1 MGLCISRVA
10 APPDAVRGFPG
21 QHGAGGVLFRS
32 AVSPL
37 VLEAAVKLL
46 TSPVF
51 VRMAA
56 VFLLAVAGFVVAIVA
71 MRMLRRR
78 IVEDDGLLGNSS
90 SEDSI
95 PLHTAT
101 VIQQLKQ
108 QKFALQSEQQVE
120 RRRAKTS
127 EHITTAIIA
136 NLPYGMLFT
145 APNGLVR
152 QANAAARQ
160 ILGFASPLGLS
171 VGELFRD
178 ARVISESG
186 SELKVAEVFESA
198 LRGKAHPDN
207 FESRYFAANGE
218 ERTLKLTLIS
228 VCESSGETMGIAC
241 AISDTSEMADL
252 RQAQVVRAET
262 SAEMALELR
271 TSLSTMREWAE
282 QMSVTADPMRTRS
295 LAADLSAEAERLNKL
310 VGGFLA
316 GRDKARAAEA

>member
-1 MGLCISRVA
+1 
-10 APPDAVRGFPG
+10 
-21 QHGAGGVLFRS
+21 
-32 AVSPL
+32 
-37 VLEAAVKLL
+37 VKLL

-78 IVEDDGLLGNSS
+78 IVEDDFLGNSS

-152 QANAAARQ
+152 QANFAALQ

-171 VGELFRD
+171 VGELFRE
-178 ARVISESG
+178 ARAISESG

-198 LRGKAHPDN
+198 LQGKAHPDN

-218 ERTLKLTLIS
+218 DRTLKLTLIP
-228 VCESSGETMGIAC
+228 VCESSGETLGVAC
-241 AISDTSEMADL
+241 AISDASELAEL
-252 RQAQVVRAET
+252 RQARVVNAET

>member
-1 MGLCISRVA
+1 
-10 APPDAVRGFPG
+10 
-21 QHGAGGVLFRS
+21 
-32 AVSPL
+32 
-37 VLEAAVKLL
+37 VKLL

-198 LRGKAHPDN
+198 LQGKAHRDN

-241 AISDTSEMADL
+241 AISDASEMADL

-262 SAEMALELR
+262 SAEMALDLR

-282 QMSVTADPMRTRS
+282 QMSVTADPVRTRS
-295 LAADLSAEAERLNKL
+295 LATDLSAEAERLNKL

>member
-1 MGLCISRVA
+1 M
-10 APPDAVRGFPG
+10 
-21 QHGAGGVLFRS
+21 
-32 AVSPL
+32 
-37 VLEAAVKLL
+37 KLL

-78 IVEDDGLLGNSS
+78 IVEDDFLGNSS

-207 FESRYFAANGE
+207 FESRYFAANSE
-218 ERTLKLTLIS
+218 ERTLKFTLIP
-228 VCESSGETMGIAC
+228 VCESSGETMGVAC

-316 GRDKARAAEA
+316 GRDEARAAEA

>member
-1 MGLCISRVA
+1 M
-10 APPDAVRGFPG
+10 
-21 QHGAGGVLFRS
+21 
-32 AVSPL
+32 
-37 VLEAAVKLL
+37 KLL

-78 IVEDDGLLGNSS
+78 IVEDDFLGNSS

-178 ARVISESG
+178 AKVISESG

-198 LRGKAHPDN
+198 NDGCRVRDQ
-207 FESRYFAANGE
+207 RYE
-218 ERTLKLTLIS
+218 
-228 VCESSGETMGIAC
+228 
-241 AISDTSEMADL
+241 
-252 RQAQVVRAET
+252 
-262 SAEMALELR
+262 
-271 TSLSTMREWAE
+271 
-282 QMSVTADPMRTRS
+282 
-295 LAADLSAEAERLNKL
+295 
-310 VGGFLA
+310 
-316 GRDKARAAEA
+316 

>member
-1 MGLCISRVA
+1 M
-10 APPDAVRGFPG
+10 
-21 QHGAGGVLFRS
+21 
-32 AVSPL
+32 
-37 VLEAAVKLL
+37 KLL

-78 IVEDDGLLGNSS
+78 IVEDDFLGNSS

-178 ARVISESG
+178 AKVISESG

-198 LRGKAHPDN
+198 LQRKAHPDN

-218 ERTLKLTLIS
+218 ERMLKLTLIP
-228 VCESSGETMGIAC
+228 VCEPSGETMGVAC
-241 AISDTSEMADL
+241 AISDMSEMADL
-252 RQAQVVRAET
+252 RQARVVRAET

>member
-1 MGLCISRVA
+1 
-10 APPDAVRGFPG
+10 
-21 QHGAGGVLFRS
+21 
-32 AVSPL
+32 
-37 VLEAAVKLL
+37 VKLL

-78 IVEDDGLLGNSS
+78 IVEDDFLGNSS

-178 ARVISESG
+178 AKVISESG

-198 LRGKAHPDN
+198 RRGKAHPDT

-218 ERTLKLTLIS
+218 ERMLKLTLIP
-228 VCESSGETMGIAC
+228 VCEPSGETMGVAC
-241 AISDTSEMADL
+241 AISDMSEMADL
-252 RQAQVVRAET
+252 RQARVVRAET

>member
-1 MGLCISRVA
+1 M
-10 APPDAVRGFPG
+10 
-21 QHGAGGVLFRS
+21 
-32 AVSPL
+32 
-37 VLEAAVKLL
+37 KLL

-78 IVEDDGLLGNSS
+78 IVEDDFLGNSS
-90 SEDSI
+90 SEDAI

-152 QANAAARQ
+152 QANFAARQ

-171 VGELFRD
+171 VGELFRE
-178 ARVISESG
+178 ARAISESG

-198 LRGKAHPDN
+198 LQGKAHPDN

-218 ERTLKLTLIS
+218 DRTLKLTLIP
-228 VCESSGETMGIAC
+228 VCESSGETLGVAC
-241 AISDTSEMADL
+241 AISDASELAEL
-252 RQAQVVRAET
+252 RQARVVNAET

>member
-1 MGLCISRVA
+1 M
-10 APPDAVRGFPG
+10 
-21 QHGAGGVLFRS
+21 
-32 AVSPL
+32 
-37 VLEAAVKLL
+37 KLL

-90 SEDSI
+90 SEDAI

-198 LRGKAHPDN
+198 LQGKAHRDN

-241 AISDTSEMADL
+241 AISDASEMADL

-262 SAEMALELR
+262 SAEMALDLR

-282 QMSVTADPMRTRS
+282 QMSVTADPVRTRS
-295 LAADLSAEAERLNKL
+295 LATDLSAEAERLNKL

>member
-1 MGLCISRVA
+1 M
-10 APPDAVRGFPG
+10 
-21 QHGAGGVLFRS
+21 
-32 AVSPL
+32 
-37 VLEAAVKLL
+37 
-46 TSPVF
+46 
-51 VRMAA
+51 
-56 VFLLAVAGFVVAIVA
+56 
-71 MRMLRRR
+71 
-78 IVEDDGLLGNSS
+78 
-90 SEDSI
+90 
-95 PLHTAT
+95 
-101 VIQQLKQ
+101 
-108 QKFALQSEQQVE
+108 E

-152 QANAAARQ
+152 QANFAARQ

-171 VGELFRD
+171 VGELFRE
-178 ARVISESG
+178 ARAISESG

-198 LRGKAHPDN
+198 LQGKAHPDN

-218 ERTLKLTLIS
+218 DRTLKLTLIP
-228 VCESSGETMGIAC
+228 VCESSGETLGVAC
-241 AISDTSEMADL
+241 AISDASELAEL
-252 RQAQVVRAET
+252 RQARVVNAET

>member
-1 MGLCISRVA
+1 M
-10 APPDAVRGFPG
+10 
-21 QHGAGGVLFRS
+21 
-32 AVSPL
+32 
-37 VLEAAVKLL
+37 KLL

-78 IVEDDGLLGNSS
+78 IVEDDFLGNSS

-178 ARVISESG
+178 AKVISESG

-198 LRGKAHPDN
+198 RRGKAHPDT

-218 ERTLKLTLIS
+218 ERMLKLTLIP
-228 VCESSGETMGIAC
+228 VCEPSGETMGVAC
-241 AISDTSEMADL
+241 AISDMSEMADL
-252 RQAQVVRAET
+252 RQARVVRAET

>member
-1 MGLCISRVA
+1 
-10 APPDAVRGFPG
+10 
-21 QHGAGGVLFRS
+21 
-32 AVSPL
+32 
-37 VLEAAVKLL
+37 VKLL

-78 IVEDDGLLGNSS
+78 IVEDDFLGNSS

-171 VGELFRD
+171 LGELFRD
-178 ARVISESG
+178 ARVISQSG
-186 SELKVAEVFESA
+186 CELKVAEVFESA
-198 LRGKAHPDN
+198 LRGKAHPGN
-207 FESRYFAANGE
+207 FESRYFAANNE
-218 ERTLKLTLIS
+218 ERRLKFTLIPD
-228 VCESSGETMGIAC
+228 CESSGETMGVAC

>member
-1 MGLCISRVA
+1 M
-10 APPDAVRGFPG
+10 
-21 QHGAGGVLFRS
+21 
-32 AVSPL
+32 
-37 VLEAAVKLL
+37 KLL

-78 IVEDDGLLGNSS
+78 IVEDGGLLGNSS
-90 SEDSI
+90 SEDAI

-108 QKFALQSEQQVE
+108 QKFALQNEKQLE

-136 NLPYGMLFT
+136 KLPYGMLFT

-198 LRGKAHPDN
+198 LRGKVQPDS
-207 FESRYFAANGE
+207 FESRYFAANSE
-218 ERTLKLTLIS
+218 ERTLKFTLIP
-228 VCESSGETMGIAC
+228 VCESSGETMGVAC
-241 AISDTSEMADL
+241 AISDMSEMADL
-252 RQAQVVRAET
+252 HQAQVVHAET

-271 TSLSTMREWAE
+271 TSLLAMREWAE

-310 VGGFLA
+310 VVGFLA
-316 GRDKARAAEA
+316 GPDKARAAEA

>member
-1 MGLCISRVA
+1 
-10 APPDAVRGFPG
+10 
-21 QHGAGGVLFRS
+21 
-32 AVSPL
+32 
-37 VLEAAVKLL
+37 LEAAVKLL

-71 MRMLRRR
+71 IRMLRRR
-78 IVEDDGLLGNSS
+78 IVEDDFLGNSS

-108 QKFALQSEQQVE
+108 QKFVLQSEQQVE

-152 QANAAARQ
+152 QANTAARQ

-178 ARVISESG
+178 ARVISESR
-186 SELKVAEVFESA
+186 SELKVAEVFERA
-198 LRGKAHPDN
+198 LRGKAHPDT

-218 ERTLKLTLIS
+218 ERMLKLTLIP
-228 VCESSGETMGIAC
+228 VCEPSGVTMGVAC
-241 AISDTSEMADL
+241 AITDTSEIAEL
-252 RQAQVVRAET
+252 RQLQVVRAEI

-282 QMSVTADPMRTRS
+282 QMSVVADPMRTRS

-316 GRDKARAAEA
+316 GRDRARAAEA

>member
-1 MGLCISRVA
+1 M
-10 APPDAVRGFPG
+10 
-21 QHGAGGVLFRS
+21 
-32 AVSPL
+32 
-37 VLEAAVKLL
+37 KLL

-78 IVEDDGLLGNSS
+78 IVEDDFLGNSS

-152 QANAAARQ
+152 QANFAARQ

-171 VGELFRD
+171 VGELFRE
-178 ARVISESG
+178 ARAISESG

-198 LRGKAHPDN
+198 LQGKAHPDN

-218 ERTLKLTLIS
+218 DRTLKLTLIP
-228 VCESSGETMGIAC
+228 VCESSGETLGVAC
-241 AISDTSEMADL
+241 AISDASELAEL
-252 RQAQVVRAET
+252 RQARVVNAET